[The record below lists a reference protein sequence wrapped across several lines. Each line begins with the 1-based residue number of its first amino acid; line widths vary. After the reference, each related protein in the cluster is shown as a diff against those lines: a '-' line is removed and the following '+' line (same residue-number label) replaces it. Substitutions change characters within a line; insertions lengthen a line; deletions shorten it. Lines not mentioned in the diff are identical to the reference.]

1 MAAVL
6 TVLFIL
12 CFNSFAFHA
21 AAADFHHL
29 CQTASQAQTWKSWLL
44 ESNWVSPPVPPEQGH
59 YRWKNSTNR
68 WRTAPCMVQKLE
80 ATCGGASFWTL
91 TGVTEYDKGKLG
103 FKV

>member
-29 CQTASQAQTWKSWLL
+29 CQTASEAQTWEPSLA
-44 ESNWVSPPVPPEQGH
+44 ESNWVSTPTLPEQRH
-59 YRWKNSTNR
+59 YRW
-68 WRTAPCMVQKLE
+68 RTPPRTVQKLE
-80 ATCGGASFWTL
+80 AMCHGASFWTL
-91 TGVTEYDKGKLG
+91 NSVMGRD
-103 FKV
+103 